1 MDFSLSEEQTLIQD
15 TARNFASEELAPIAA
30 ELDASGNHALM
41 LPKLKQLA
49 QMGFMGLNIQT
60 GYGGSQVGTVAF
72 SLTITEIAR
81 ACASTAVTTSVTNLV
96 AEVIQNVGNEAQKQK
111 YLPRICSGDYPAAG
125 FCLSEAEAGS
135 DPSAMRTRAK
145 KHPGKNGTTY
155 ILNGSKVF
163 ITSGSYAG
171 LFVVWAVTDPDAARG
186 KGISAFLVEAD
197 TPGLIV
203 GEAESKLGQIG
214 SATNEIH
221 FKDCEIPESCLLG
234 IENDGFRIAVGEL
247 CGGRIGVGSLALG
260 IGLAAMDYARE
271 YIMQRKQFGKR
282 LADFQGLQ
290 WKLADRYTELECA
303 RLLLMQ
309 AAYLKDAKLPYATAA
324 SMAKLTATENAN
336 RACYDALQM
345 FGGAGYSKNFPL
357 ERMTR
362 DVRVTSIY
370 EGTSEIQRLIIAR
383 SLLSE
388 SREN

>member
-1 MDFSLSEEQTLIQD
+1 MDFSLSEEQALIQD
-15 TARNFASEELAPIAA
+15 TARAFANDELSPIAA

-41 LPKLKQLA
+41 LPKLNQLA
-49 QMGFMGLNIQT
+49 QMGFMGLNIQSK
-60 GYGGSQVGTVAF
+60 YGGSEVGTVAF

-96 AEVIQNVGNEAQKQK
+96 AEVIQSVGNEAQKQK
-111 YLPRICSGDYPAAG
+111 YLPRICSGEYAAAG
-125 FCLSEAEAGS
+125 FCLSESEAGS
-135 DPSAMRTRAK
+135 DPSSMRTQALK
-145 KHPGKNGTTY
+145 QSNKQTY
-155 ILNGSKVF
+155 VLNGNKVF

-171 LFVVWAVTDPDAARG
+171 LFVVWAVTDQDAPRG
-186 KGISAFLVEAD
+186 KGISAFLVEAG

-203 GEAESKLGQIG
+203 GQAESKLGQIG

-221 FKDCEIPESCLLG
+221 FENCEISADCLLG
-234 IENDGFRIAVGEL
+234 KENDGFRIAVSEL

-260 IGLAAMDYARE
+260 IGLAAMDYARD
-271 YIMQRKQFGKR
+271 YIMERKQFGKR

-290 WKLADRYTELECA
+290 WKMADRYTELECA

-309 AAYLKDAKLPYATAA
+309 AAYLKDAALPYATAA

-336 RACYDALQM
+336 TACYDALQM
-345 FGGAGYSKNFPL
+345 FGGAGYSKHFPL

-362 DVRVTSIY
+362 DVRVTSLY

-383 SLLSE
+383 ALLSDAQE
-388 SREN
+388 K

>member
-15 TARNFASEELAPIAA
+15 TARNFASEELTPIAA
-30 ELDASGNHALM
+30 ELDATGNHALM

-49 QMGFMGLNIQT
+49 QMGFMGLNIQSV
-60 GYGGSQVGTVAF
+60 YGGSEVGTVAF

-96 AEVIQNVGNEAQKQK
+96 AEVIQSVGNAAQKEK
-111 YLPRICSGDYPAAG
+111 YLPLICSGEYPAAG

-135 DPSAMRTRAK
+135 DPSAMQTLAVKRQ
-145 KHPGKNGTTY
+145 GENGTTY
-155 ILNGSKVF
+155 VLNGSKVF

-171 LFVVWAVTDPDAARG
+171 LFVVWAVTDPDATRG
-186 KGISAFLVEAD
+186 KGISAFLVEAN
-197 TPGLIV
+197 TPGIIV
-203 GEAESKLGQIG
+203 GEAEAKLGQIG
-214 SATNEIH
+214 SATNEIQ
-221 FKDCEIPESCLLG
+221 FKDCEISADCLLG
-234 IENDGFRIAVGEL
+234 KENDGFRIAVGEL

-260 IGLAAMDYARE
+260 IGLAAMDYARD

-336 RACYDALQM
+336 QACYDALQM
-345 FGGAGYSKNFPL
+345 FGGAGYSKHFPL

-383 SLLSE
+383 SLLNDKK
-388 SREN
+388 EN

>member
-15 TARNFASEELAPIAA
+15 TARAFAKEELAPIAA
-30 ELDASGNHALM
+30 ELDSTGNHALM
-41 LPKLKQLA
+41 LPKLNKLA
-49 QMGFMGLNIQT
+49 RMGFMGLNIQSR
-60 GYGGSQVGTVAF
+60 YGGSEVGTVAF

-96 AEVIQNVGNEAQKQK
+96 AEVIQSVGNEVQKQK
-111 YLPRICSGDYPAAG
+111 YLPRICNGEYAAAG
-125 FCLSEAEAGS
+125 FCLSESEAGS
-135 DPSAMRTRAK
+135 DPAAMRTQAQKRTDK
-145 KHPGKNGTTY
+145 KHPGY
-155 ILNGSKVF
+155 VLNGNKVF

-171 LFVVWAVTDPDAARG
+171 LFVVWAVTNPDAPRG

-197 TPGLIV
+197 TPGLVV
-203 GEAESKLGQIG
+203 GPAESKLGQIG
-214 SATNEIH
+214 SATNEIR
-221 FKDCEIPESCLLG
+221 FENCEIPADCLLG
-234 IENDGFRIAVGEL
+234 KENDGFRIAVGEL

-260 IGLAAMDYARE
+260 IGLAAMDYARD
-271 YIMQRKQFGKR
+271 YILERKQFGKR

-290 WKLADRYTELECA
+290 WKMADRYTELECA

-309 AAYLKDAKLPYATAA
+309 AACLKDAGLPYATAA

-336 RACYDALQM
+336 TACYDALQM
-345 FGGAGYSKNFPL
+345 LGGAGYTKHFPL

-383 SLLSE
+383 SLLEDS
-388 SREN
+388 SP